1 MAISNFFSLSLEN
14 DNLIIMEAVCT
25 IKKFMTGHSSNQVI
39 FLTNVQIPL
48 FFKYL
53 YMKNAKYIYVFYK
66 KNIDVYNKKKMC

>member
-1 MAISNFFSLSLEN
+1 
-14 DNLIIMEAVCT
+14 
-25 IKKFMTGHSSNQVI
+25 MTGHSSNQVI